1 MLVNAVT
8 GNTYN
13 YDNSRTL
20 ESGEGFQNTIAAK
33 MIQKSS
39 YTVYLKKEDMLYSGG
54 NGTGLSYYLKYAEDS
69 TEENPR
75 ILAKGIDENGEE
87 FEQVIDVNH
96 INPRSA
102 TIVEMRALEVYSGAP
117 KMNGYSSLPLDATN
131 VGRNERQ
138 DFMAAFEKEIQDM
151 NTLGEYGLALEYRKM
166 LDFYESYMASSEGKD
181 SSVVGLSEISDIEQ
195 KQEVQELKPTW
206 HWRDGPFGYNADVF
220 RNEGKESEYTV
231 KIHYDDGREAEYI
244 TDAENIDAS
253 NCNYVDLAVKLYH
266 LHDQGKIED
275 PNPQLILAHFYM
287 EKRLSNPDSETVV
300 NFRNWYEQQL
310 DLEMHTDRNEKN
322 INRLLKILMY
332 I

>member
-1 MLVNAVT
+1 MLVNAVAR
-8 GNTYN
+8 NTYS
-13 YDNSRTL
+13 YGISRTV

-33 MIQKSS
+33 MNQKSS

-117 KMNGYSSLPLDATN
+117 KMNGYSSIPLGATN

-138 DFMAAFEKEIQDM
+138 DFMAAFEKEI
-151 NTLGEYGLALEYRKM
+151 
-166 LDFYESYMASSEGKD
+166 
-181 SSVVGLSEISDIEQ
+181 
-195 KQEVQELKPTW
+195 QELKPTW